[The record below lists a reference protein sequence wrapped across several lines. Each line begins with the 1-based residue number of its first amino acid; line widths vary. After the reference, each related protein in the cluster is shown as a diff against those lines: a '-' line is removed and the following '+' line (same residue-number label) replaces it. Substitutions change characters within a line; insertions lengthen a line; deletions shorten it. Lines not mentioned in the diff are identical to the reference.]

1 MGVLTEALD
10 SMGAAARSELFGK
23 GKQEPLCL
31 L

>member
-1 MGVLTEALD
+1 MGVLTEAPD
-10 SMGAAARSELFGK
+10 SMGPARSELFGK